1 MNRLVKYGTRSI
13 EYSVK
18 VSDLANHYVE
28 VSADDG
34 VVLKGPK
41 VSDNAADKLIL
52 MRSGWII
59 EKQQDVAD
67 GVDQLIG
74 EIVTGSRIMYLGRR
88 YFVETVSPDEGYY
101 KIARV
106 IFKYSKFEI
115 IGNTNR
121 DRFQDAALAGLKR
134 FYMEKAKDKLPK
146 RFRHWQKITG
156 LKPFKVYYKQLD
168 KRWASCSQADDISI
182 NVDVM
187 KLSTKVIDYIIL
199 HELCHIEHKN
209 HSKEFWKLLKGYMP
223 DYQSIHDELG
233 EMKV

>member
-13 EYSVK
+13 EYSLK
-18 VSDLANHYVE
+18 ECDLANHYVE
-28 VSADDG
+28 VSADEG

-41 VSDNAADKLIL
+41 VSEPEADKLIL

-59 EKQQDVAD
+59 EKLQDVAN
-67 GVDQLIG
+67 GVDQLVG

-88 YFVETVSPDEGYY
+88 YFTEIVPANEGYY
-101 KIARV
+101 KTARV
-106 IFKYSKFEI
+106 LFKYSKFEI

-121 DRFQDAALAGLKR
+121 DRFQDAARAGLKR

-146 RFRHWQKITG
+146 RFRRWQKITG
-156 LKPFKVYYKQLD
+156 LKPFKVHYKHLD
-168 KRWASCSQADDISI
+168 KRWGSCSKGDDISI

-187 KLSTKVIDYIIL
+187 KLPMTFIDYIIL
-199 HELCHIEHKN
+199 HELCHIEYKN
-209 HSKEFWKLLKGYMP
+209 HSKEFWSLLNRYMP
-223 DYQSIHDELG
+223 EYQTIHDELG

>member
-1 MNRLVKYGTRSI
+1 MNRMVKYGTRSI
-13 EYSVK
+13 EYSIK
-18 VSDLANHYVE
+18 VCELANHYVE
-28 VSADDG
+28 VSADEG

-41 VSDNAADKLIL
+41 VSDPEADKLIL

-59 EKQQDVAD
+59 EKLQAVAD
-67 GVDQLIG
+67 GVDQLAG

-88 YFVETVSPDEGYY
+88 YFTEIIQADGYY

-106 IFKYSKFEI
+106 VFKYSKFEI

-121 DRFQDAALAGLKR
+121 DRFQDAAHAGLQR
-134 FYMEKAKDKLPK
+134 FYMEKAKEKLPK
-146 RFRHWQKITG
+146 RFKHWQKITG
-156 LKPFKVYYKQLD
+156 LKPFKVYYKHLD
-168 KRWASCSQADDISI
+168 KRWGSCSQGDDISI

-187 KLSTKVIDYIIL
+187 KLPRQVIDYIIL

-209 HSKEFWKLLKGYMP
+209 HSKEFWSLLNRYMP
-223 DYQSIHDELG
+223 DYQAIHDELG